1 MSCKIFISH
10 ANSDR
15 EYAIF
20 LYDFLTY
27 GLGIYPEDIFCSS
40 IPGSNIPQG
49 EDFDFFILNK
59 LKESSECY
67 TIAIISDAYYNSNY
81 CLYELGA
88 AWGLS
93 KSNNNILPFLVEDM
107 DRGSPKDFLRN
118 KQNIIGENPNDISDL
133 KDLFSDDPNIRKSIV
148 ATQRFESE
156 KVKLLAAIKTLNA
169 ERSNANRIRRNPEN
183 RTQRIKLVA
192 FDFDGTILQG
202 KEYKHSWIEIWKF
215 LKYPKSVRIEL
226 EKRHYNPSND
236 FKFQDWCD
244 ACVAKFK
251 EQKFKKE
258 HIYEIIKEQKLEL
271 AKNFEDVVRVLKAF
285 GIKIII
291 ISGGINTF
299 IEATIGEDLIEF
311 IDEVY
316 VNNFFYND
324 EGFLEGV
331 DAYQNEYS
339 DTFGKAKMLE
349 SYCVENDILLSEV
362 AYVGERMNDIE
373 VLKSVSKP
381 IIYPAKKAHPNLT
394 SKHSKF
400 AMVHDESMVHIL
412 PHILD

>member
-10 ANSDR
+10 STSDR
-15 EYAIF
+15 EYAVC
-20 LYDFLTY
+20 LYEFLTS
-27 GLGIYPEDIFCSS
+27 GIGISSEDIFCSS
-40 IPGSNIPQG
+40 IPGSGIPQG

-59 LKESSECY
+59 LKESSESY

-118 KQNIIGENPNDISDL
+118 KQNIVGENPNDISDL
-133 KDLFSDDPNIRKSIV
+133 RDLLSTDSNIRITKV
-148 ATQRFESE
+148 TTQKFESE
-156 KVKLLAAIKTLNA
+156 KIKLITAIGNLNS
-169 ERSNANRIRRNPEN
+169 ERKEANRQVKAPEN
-183 RTQRIKLVA
+183 RSQKIKLVA

-202 KEYKHSWIEIWKF
+202 KEYKHSWVEIWKF
-215 LKYPKSVRIEL
+215 LGYPKNTRVEL
-226 EKRHYNPSND
+226 EKKHYNPNND
-236 FKFQDWCD
+236 FKFQDWCN

-251 EQKFKKE
+251 EKQFKKE
-258 HIYEIIKEQKLEL
+258 NIYQIIKEQKLEL
-271 AKNFEDVVRVLKAF
+271 AKNFEEVIRVLKAL

-311 IDEVY
+311 IDEIF
-316 VNNFFYND
+316 VNNFVYND
-324 EGFLEGV
+324 DGFLESV

-339 DTFGKAKMLE
+339 DTFGKAKTLE
-349 SYCVENDILLSEV
+349 RFCLENDIMLSEV

-373 VLKSVSKP
+373 ALKAVSTP
-381 IIYPAKKAHPNLT
+381 IIYPAKKAHPNLVN
-394 SKHSKF
+394 KHSKF
-400 AMVHDESMVHIL
+400 NMVHDDSLVYIL
-412 PHILD
+412 PFILD